1 MKKILLGSTALA
13 ATLVSGAAMAE
24 EPIKLSL
31 GGYFRAYGI
40 YQNNDVP
47 NLRSTYLS
55 QQGRVAI
62 SGSTTLDNGITVGV
76 YTQLRAGEAGNQNNA
91 AGTIRRAYGFFE
103 GSFGR
108 LEFGSADGA
117 ALAMGY
123 ASPDPAPAAGV
134 NSPNFYP
141 NAAIHTFG
149 GTGTGTATNFAGAL
163 GSTPTT
169 YQNWDGQNT
178 KLTYFTPRVA
188 GFQFGVSYT
197 PSSCQTGPSATSSGR
212 CPSLGNASTDNN
224 PGKQS
229 EVWQL
234 GLNYTNT
241 FGGVDVALSGTY
253 VTATLEA
260 QNTTPA
266 GPGTGADVLKDRES
280 YSFGANLGYA
290 GFTLGGSYLHDN
302 EGVENVD
309 VDAWDIGLK
318 YVTGPWSAGVQYIDS
333 KHTNPFGSTAVGG
346 FGGEDNVKAFMIGA
360 GYALGPGINLGV
372 GYQNWSWDTTIAS
385 GATNVN
391 GVTIT
396 GGKADADLF
405 LIGTVFNF

>member
-47 NLRSTYLS
+47 DLRSTYLS
-55 QQGRVAI
+55 QQGRIAI

-76 YTQLRAGEAGNQNNA
+76 YTQLRAGESGNQNNA
-91 AGTIRRAYGFFE
+91 AGTVRRAYGFFE

-141 NAAIHTFG
+141 NAPSRVFG
-149 GTGTGTATNFAGAL
+149 GTASGTATNFAGAL

-197 PSSCQTGPSATSSGR
+197 PSSCQTGPSAGSRCSG
-212 CPSLGNASTDNN
+212 LGNAETDNDV
-224 PGKQS
+224 GDQS

-241 FGGVDVALSGTY
+241 FGGVDVAVSGTY
-253 VTATLEA
+253 LTATLEA
-260 QNTTPA
+260 QDLTT
-266 GPGTGADVLKDRES
+266 GPGTGFDRFKDRES
-280 YSFGANLGYA
+280 YSFGANLGYM
-290 GFTLGGSYLHDN
+290 GFTLGGAYLHDN
-302 EGVENVD
+302 AGVENVD
-309 VDAWDIGLK
+309 VDAWDVGLK
-318 YVTGPWSAGVQYIDS
+318 YVTGPWSAGVQYIES
-333 KHTNPFGSTAVGG
+333 TRSNPYGSIAVGG
-346 FGGEDNVKAFMIGA
+346 FGGEDSVKAFMIGA
-360 GYALGPGINLGV
+360 GYALGPGINLGI
-372 GYQNWSWDTTIAS
+372 GYQSWSWDSTIANGS
-385 GATNVN
+385 VSAAGGTIAGTGA
-391 GVTIT
+391 
-396 GGKADADLF
+396 ADADMF
-405 LIGTVFNF
+405 LVGTVFNF